1 MKRNYNNLYENENTA
16 YIGFPIGGIGAGNY
30 CMSGTGMLNGFS
42 LRNSPNIFFNPNIF
56 AAISI
61 KSGET
66 QTARVLEGQIP
77 KHQIFNPGGAGNG
90 SGDKNYGLPRFKS
103 NTFKSRFPFADIELS
118 DSDVPLDVS
127 ISAWSPFIPG
137 DSNNSSLPVGTV
149 EYNFCNNSGDT
160 IEAVYYFCSFNFMK
174 TTDKA
179 QSYVKTEKDGF
190 ILGQNAPDNEPWQKG
205 EFYAF
210 VENEQTY
217 INAKWFRGGWF
228 DTLTMLWNDIAKGAY
243 SAGSHDEL
251 NSRGGYIAVPF
262 TLKSGECKT
271 IKINTCWYVGE
282 TNLRCGPTLENEE
295 QSNCGTYKPWY
306 SGQFDDVLK
315 VGEYYKNNYDML
327 KSETQKFSDC
337 FYDSTLPNE
346 ILEAVS
352 ANLSIIKSPTV
363 LRQTD
368 GRLWCWEGCTDG
380 SGCCHGT
387 CTHVWNYAQA
397 IPHLF
402 PDLERSLRE
411 TEYFVSQE
419 ETPESGACD
428 CESGCCGTGT
438 VRKDPL
444 SARESY
450 EKSGGHQTFRSS
462 LPIREPDHNYH
473 AASDGQ
479 LGGIMKAFREWR
491 ISGDDNWLKSIW
503 VKIKDSLDYCIETW
517 DKKREGILR
526 EPHHNTYDIEFWGA
540 DGMCSSFYL
549 GALKAASIMAEY
561 FGEKDTCIKYKYLYE
576 NGKKYLET
584 VLFNGEYFIQQVE
597 WKTLEAKLDLTRETP
612 EARELCEIEGPK
624 YQYGVGCIS
633 DGVLGAWIA
642 EVCGVGEI
650 LDPEKVKSH
659 LLSIY
664 KYNLKKDLST
674 HANPQR
680 PSYAMG
686 KEGGLLLC
694 SWPNG
699 NKPSL
704 PFVYSDEV
712 WTGIEYQVASHLIL
726 CGCVDEGLDIV
737 RTCRDRYDGTVR
749 NPYNEYECGHFYAR
763 ALASYG
769 LLQSMSGVVYDA
781 LTKTLTINPVVKGD
795 FKSFISTNTGYGNVG
810 VKDGK
815 PFVDVVKG
823 KIDVEK
829 IVY

>member
-1 MKRNYNNLYENENTA
+1 MKRDYNGIYENENTD

-30 CMSGTGMLNGFS
+30 CVSGTGMLNGFS
-42 LRNSPNIFFNPNIF
+42 IRNSPNIFFNPNLF

-61 KSGET
+61 KPNQSNQSNKT
-66 QTARVLEGQIP
+66 QIARVLEGQIP
-77 KHQIFNPGGAGNG
+77 KHEIFNPGDSGNG
-90 SGDKNYGLPRFKS
+90 LGAKNYGLPRFQS
-103 NTFKSRFPFADIELS
+103 NTFRSRFPFAYINLS
-118 DSDVPLDVS
+118 DPNVPLDVS

-137 DSNNSSLPVGTV
+137 DSDHSSLPAGTV
-149 EYNFCNNSGDT
+149 EYHFSNHSNET
-160 IEAVYYFCSFNFMK
+160 VEAVYYFCSFNFMQ
-174 TTDKA
+174 TTNKA
-179 QSYVKTEKDGF
+179 PSYVKSEKDGF
-190 ILGQNAPDNEPWQKG
+190 ILGQTAPENEIWHKG
-205 EFYAF
+205 EFYIY
-210 VENEQTY
+210 VENEPAY
-217 INAKWFRGGWF
+217 INTKWFRGGWF

-243 SAGSHDEL
+243 SSGSHAD
-251 NSRGGYIAVPF
+251 NDSRGGYIAVPF
-262 TLKSGECKT
+262 TLKSGESKT
-271 IKINTCWYVGE
+271 IKIHTCWYVGE
-282 TNLRCGPTLENEE
+282 TNLRCGPTLEGEE
-295 QSNCGTYKPWY
+295 QTESGTYKPWY
-306 SGQFDDVLK
+306 SGRFDHVLA
-315 VGEYYKNNYDML
+315 VGEYYKQNFDAL

-337 FYDSTLPNE
+337 FYDSTLPGE

-368 GRLWCWEGCTDG
+368 GKLWCWEGCSDG
-380 SGCCHGT
+380 NGCCHGT

-411 TEYFVSQE
+411 TEYLVSQD
-419 ETPESGACD
+419 SGDDCR
-428 CESGCCGTGT
+428 CESGCCGTVSDT
-438 VRKDPL
+438 P
-444 SARESY
+444 A
-450 EKSGGHQTFRSS
+450 GHQTFRSS
-462 LPIREPDHNYH
+462 LPIREPDHNFH

-479 LGGIMKAFREWR
+479 LGGVMKAFREWR
-491 ISGDDNWLKSIW
+491 ISGDDHWLKSIW
-503 VKIKDSLDYCIETW
+503 PKIKESLDYCIETW
-517 DKKREGILR
+517 DKNREGILR

-549 GALKAASIMAEY
+549 GALKAASVMAEY
-561 FGEKDTCIKYKYLYE
+561 FGEKDARIKYQYLYE
-576 NGKKYLET
+576 KGRKYVET
-584 VLFNGEYFIQQVE
+584 ELYNGEYFIQKVE
-597 WKTLEAKLDLTRETP
+597 WKTLEAKLDLSRETP

-624 YQYGVGCIS
+624 YQYGGGCIS

-659 LLSIY
+659 LLSVY

-694 SWPNG
+694 SWPYADAASG
-699 NKPSL
+699 GGKPSL

-712 WTGIEYQVASHLIL
+712 WTGIEYHVASHLIMH
-726 CGCVDEGLDIV
+726 GCIDEGLEIV

-763 ALASYG
+763 ALSSYG
-769 LLQSMSGVVYDA
+769 LLQSLSGAAYNA
-781 LTKTLTINPVVKGD
+781 LTKTLTVNPPVKGD
-795 FKSFISTNTGYGNVG
+795 FKSFISTNAGYGNIG

-815 PFVDVVKG
+815 PFINVVKG